1 MDDSVLAAI
10 AKWPNVPHVYGW
22 LSLDRRGK
30 WRLQGSPIS
39 NQRASDFIGRN
50 YECDDRGAWF
60 FQNGPQRVYVQLDYT
75 PWVAR
80 IGDGQ
85 LLLTHT
91 GLTLHDMHEALLD
104 ESGNLLIAFGGSV
117 ALLDDR
123 DLSAMLGALV
133 DASGTAAA
141 DDLVD
146 KALAGQTAGL
156 RVLWNG
162 IRIPVS
168 NIQSAQVAQRYGFMP
183 SPMEDI

>member
-10 AKWPNVPHVYGW
+10 AKWPNVPDVYGW

-39 NQRASDFIGRN
+39 NQRASEFIGRN

-75 PWVAR
+75 PWVVR
-80 IGDGQ
+80 IGDDQ
-85 LLLTHT
+85 ILVTHT
-91 GLTLHDMHEALLD
+91 GLTLHDMHEVLLD
-104 ESGNLLIAFGGSV
+104 ESGNLMIAFGDSV

-133 DASGTAAA
+133 DADGNCANESALAAA
-141 DDLVD
+141 MD
-146 KALAGQTAGL
+146 GEQSGL
-156 RVLWNG
+156 WLHWNRTPIPLTP
-162 IRIPVS
+162 IR
-168 NIQSAQVAQRYGFMP
+168 ADQVAQRHGFIP
-183 SPMEDI
+183 APQAEP